1 MTLNGRKAVDDVTI
15 LQTMRTALTLWLM
28 LFSLSVF
35 SQSSHQ
41 LVNERLDDYRE
52 AYADI
57 EFILL
62 TSTDDFAEIHPLSQS
77 LGKGV
82 ENLDYEH
89 PDELRQ
95 QLIEV
100 QEYRI
105 DLMLDSG
112 AGSASLFSTPRA
124 TVTSKPYSCLIT
136 LNKILLGSDPL
147 AATRMMYN
155 FSEEDLELIPPKLQL
170 DNREFLLYTVDH
182 EVFHCVDAYMHGFM
196 YPQTFDPLKACG
208 DRAIAELKS
217 EIFSA
222 MAHVSRNGEKTGLLS
237 SLAAAR
243 TLALLDWDV
252 EHFTRD
258 VLHDIS
264 RNQLTVYSNINNLVP
279 DAMEYFK
286 EVRPTQEEY
295 KTFYD

>member
-1 MTLNGRKAVDDVTI
+1 MKMTFLYV
-15 LQTMRTALTLWLM
+15 LPL
-28 LFSLSVF
+28 LFLSC
-35 SQSSHQ
+35 
-41 LVNERLDDYRE
+41 E
-52 AYADI
+52 
-57 EFILL
+57 
-62 TSTDDFAEIHPLSQS
+62 T
-77 LGKGV
+77 
-82 ENLDYEH
+82 
-89 PDELRQ
+89 
-95 QLIEV
+95 
-100 QEYRI
+100 
-105 DLMLDSG
+105 
-112 AGSASLFSTPRA
+112 
-124 TVTSKPYSCLIT
+124 
-136 LNKILLGSDPL
+136 GSDPL

-252 EHFTRD
+252 EHFTHD

-295 KTFYD
+295 IDFLSAAWVVTQEYGLDKHEIPKECHVLEDHDPDPEKVAELAASIDSVLQAMSHSL